1 MRHHLFPHLVIFP
14 QSNTNTFWPAVRL
27 SSRHQYGQ
35 LNTVFY
41 LYSSAD
47 VPEHFNFLGVLHRVH
62 RTFEYY
68 YNGQKKYF
76 LCTLLWKNSWEPGIL
91 KSDCLSCSHMSH
103 FTCRMFQV
111 KFLYWSWGQLL
122 LFCLLMKMAMVFWDI
137 IFCLSTHVCDIWV
150 HWAGSQLKT

>member
-14 QSNTNTFWPAVRL
+14 QSNTNTFRPAVRL

-76 LCTLLWKNSWEPGIL
+76 LCTFYEKIAGNQEFSKVIVCHALTCHISLVACFKSNSYIDPG
-91 KSDCLSCSHMSH
+91 DNFCCS
-103 FTCRMFQV
+103 V
-111 KFLYWSWGQLL
+111 Y
-122 LFCLLMKMAMVFWDI
+122 
-137 IFCLSTHVCDIWV
+137 
-150 HWAGSQLKT
+150 